1 VEKPRLKPEL
11 RRYHLEGWVHV
22 TTYRVAIAYSI
33 VIALITLL
41 HLLNVISWAIVKI
54 LLIMYWFV
62 LTPLFYSVVK
72 GTLLALSKGVI
83 SSYLAETVLKMLRE
97 RYRFRYVSMLA
108 LFYIL
113 LILWVLG
120 FIAFLLA
127 G

>member
-1 VEKPRLKPEL
+1 MEKPRLKPEV

-33 VIALITLL
+33 VVALIALLYLL
-41 HLLNVISWAIVKI
+41 GVASWATVK
-54 LLIMYWFV
+54 LSLVVYWLI
-62 LTPLFYSVVK
+62 LTPLFYFVVK
-72 GTLLALSKGVI
+72 GTLLALSRGVI
-83 SSYLAETVLKMLRE
+83 SSSLAETALEMLRE
-97 RYRFRYVSMLA
+97 RYRFRYIGMLA

-120 FIAFLLA
+120 FLAFLLA

>member
-83 SSYLAETVLKMLRE
+83 SSY
-97 RYRFRYVSMLA
+97 
-108 LFYIL
+108 
-113 LILWVLG
+113 
-120 FIAFLLA
+120 
-127 G
+127 